1 MIHEFGHTSGLPDFY
16 ADNTT
21 GLRGLPAIMDDFHAN
36 KTITA
41 EDIAQLRAIYAVHD
55 ASDH

>member
-36 KTITA
+36 
-41 EDIAQLRAIYAVHD
+41 IAQLRAIYAVHD
-55 ASDH
+55 SASH